1 MCYLAI
7 TVDKVSAVAV
17 DRGWDAA
24 GEEGSEVVFSSCVEE
39 SISSCFK
46 DESSDVQSDYS
57 FIRREVGDCCV
68 IVVVVVMERCG
79 CIEQGSGGIELMK
92 GRWNAMR

>member
-1 MCYLAI
+1 MWYLAI

-17 DRGWDAA
+17 DCGRDAA
-24 GEEGSEVVFSSCVEE
+24 GKEGSEVVFPSCVEE
-39 SISSCFK
+39 SIPSCFK

-68 IVVVVVMERCG
+68 AVVVVLERCG
-79 CIEQGSGGIELMK
+79 CIEHSRGIELVK
-92 GRWNAMR
+92 GGRNAMR